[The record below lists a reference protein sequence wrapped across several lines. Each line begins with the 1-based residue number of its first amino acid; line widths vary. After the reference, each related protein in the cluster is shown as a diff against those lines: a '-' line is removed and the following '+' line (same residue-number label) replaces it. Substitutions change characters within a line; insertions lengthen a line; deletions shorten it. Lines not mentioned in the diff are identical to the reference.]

1 VVTWLGVIIFNV
13 DYGLYI
19 AMVVSLS
26 MIIFQ
31 NQRAVAS
38 VMGNIPKTNIYEGI
52 KKLDQN
58 YYNSILKY

>member
-1 VVTWLGVIIFNV
+1 MTWLGVIIFNV

-19 AMVVSLS
+19 AMIVSLS

-52 KKLDQN
+52 EN
-58 YYNSILKY
+58 EGIVN

>member
-1 VVTWLGVIIFNV
+1 MVTWLGVIIFNV

-19 AMVVSLS
+19 AMIVSLS

-38 VMGNIPKTNIYEGI
+38 VMGNIPKTNIYEG
-52 KKLDQN
+52 KEN
-58 YYNSILKY
+58 G